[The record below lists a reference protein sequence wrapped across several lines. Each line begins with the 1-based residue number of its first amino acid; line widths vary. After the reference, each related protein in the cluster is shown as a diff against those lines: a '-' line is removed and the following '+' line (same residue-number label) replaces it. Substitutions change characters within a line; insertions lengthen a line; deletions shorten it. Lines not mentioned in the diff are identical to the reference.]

1 MTLFKENWGLFQV
14 ELLASQGLLSVSPSL
29 IVQFQRLLFPTVSVS
44 VGILG
49 NVDANTGLDVQEM
62 FGGKCGEGY
71 RDQGGE
77 SLRPS
82 VGLTPM
88 LRAEEGR
95 LGSEKPQTTQ
105 FWQIL
110 TDQ

>member
-1 MTLFKENWGLFQV
+1 MWHNPPPKKKIQWNFLLQVKVQFLCHSLCPHLTSLRLLLSMTLFKENWGLFQV

-62 FGGKCGEGY
+62 FGGKCGEG
-71 RDQGGE
+71 
-77 SLRPS
+77 
-82 VGLTPM
+82 
-88 LRAEEGR
+88 
-95 LGSEKPQTTQ
+95 
-105 FWQIL
+105 
-110 TDQ
+110 